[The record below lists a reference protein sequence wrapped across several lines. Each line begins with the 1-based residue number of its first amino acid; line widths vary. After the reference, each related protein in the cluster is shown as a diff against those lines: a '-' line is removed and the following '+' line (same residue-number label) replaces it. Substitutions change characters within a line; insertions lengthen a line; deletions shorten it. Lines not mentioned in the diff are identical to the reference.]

1 MFNYTNMTSNYAI
14 EKLFI
19 YKLSNEVKKYEKNIK
34 VKEAMI
40 YIKELDENIH
50 SSESHMEKNPIH
62 KTYNLN
68 MNLRMPESIVNSE
81 KSKQNIY
88 TILNTLTTME
98 PNNKKNKIK
107 LKKLITISNRLIRQ
121 GFKLGNT
128 EEHIELS
135 NKILLDIMYSDNGIG
150 FEMNNVYDYIYL
162 VKHLYKNITDNK
174 NKNDND
180 NDNEIKKNKYD
191 QIKELIKNFNEHES
205 KHAEKNTQQGG
216 NNIEMIVN
224 KLITACLESYIE
236 SFKKIVNEYQIL
248 KEKSNQYSNLSGGFK
263 NNLINKRNNKSLKR
277 KKISKRK
284 RKTLKL

>member
-40 YIKELDENIH
+40 YIKELNESIRL
-50 SSESHMEKNPIH
+50 SELYMEKNPIH
-62 KTYNLN
+62 KIYNLN

-88 TILNTLTTME
+88 NILNKITTITT
-98 PNNKKNKIK
+98 NNKKDKIK
-107 LKKLITISNRLIRQ
+107 LKKLIKIANKLIRQ
-121 GFKLGNT
+121 GFILGNT
-128 EEHIELS
+128 EEHKKLS
-135 NKILLDIMYSDNGIG
+135 NEILLDIMYSDNGIG
-150 FEMNNVYDYIYL
+150 FEMNNIYDYIYL
-162 VKHLYKNITDNK
+162 VKHLYENK
-174 NKNDND
+174 NV
-180 NDNEIKKNKYD
+180 NDNEIINKKYT
-191 QIKELIKNFNEHES
+191 QIENLIEEFKKHEN

-236 SFKKIVNEYQIL
+236 SLKKIVNEYQIL

-277 KKISKRK
+277 KKINKRK

>member
-34 VKEAMI
+34 VKQAMI
-40 YIKELDENIH
+40 HIKELN
-50 SSESHMEKNPIH
+50 ESIRLNELYMEKNPIH

-68 MNLRMPESIVNSE
+68 MNLRMPESIVNSD

-88 TILNTLTTME
+88 TILNKLTTMTT
-98 PNNKKNKIK
+98 NNKKDKIK

-135 NKILLDIMYSDNGIG
+135 NKILLDIIYSDNGIG

-162 VKHLYKNITDNK
+162 VKHLHENIPDKDNNKDNVIENKYKQINKLIVEFEEHENKHAKKNI
-174 NKNDND
+174 
-180 NDNEIKKNKYD
+180 
-191 QIKELIKNFNEHES
+191 
-205 KHAEKNTQQGG
+205 QQGG

-236 SFKKIVNEYQIL
+236 SLKKIVNEYQIL

>member
-40 YIKELDENIH
+40 YIKELN
-50 SSESHMEKNPIH
+50 ESIRLNELYMEKNPIH
-62 KTYNLN
+62 KIYNLN

-88 TILNTLTTME
+88 NILNKITTITT
-98 PNNKKNKIK
+98 NNKKDKIK
-107 LKKLITISNRLIRQ
+107 LKKLIKIANKLIRQ
-121 GFKLGNT
+121 GFILGNT
-128 EEHIELS
+128 EEHKKLS
-135 NKILLDIMYSDNGIG
+135 NEILLDIMYSDNGIG
-150 FEMNNVYDYIYL
+150 FEMNNIYDYIYL
-162 VKHLYKNITDNK
+162 VKHLYENK
-174 NKNDND
+174 NV
-180 NDNEIKKNKYD
+180 NDNEIINKKYT
-191 QIKELIKNFNEHES
+191 QIENLIEEFKKHEN

-236 SFKKIVNEYQIL
+236 SLKKIVNEYQIL

-277 KKISKRK
+277 KKINKRK